1 MREFPIKT
9 VLLLGICFVAV
20 GTVCILG
27 KTVPYANLPPVSKA
41 SASATP
47 TTSGLIGPGAL
58 TFKNAT
64 AADVTVFV
72 AFGSDSVVSP
82 ADWPFCKGSGL
93 NCNFPLPANTEQF
106 SNINNKYLNAT
117 ISFIAPVTCNVTKA
131 EFNINNP
138 KWYDITDVSLVDGY
152 NGIVEV
158 KIDTQTSLTISPV
171 GKSGNEKAFGV
182 YPYGCDICTARQNPP
197 CSIPKG
203 SDGCKGGTQYKPDVP
218 CQYQGAKIGGGLVKY
233 TVIWKG

>member
-1 MREFPIKT
+1 MHKFTIRT
-9 VLLLGICFVAV
+9 ALLLGICLVTG
-20 GTVCILG
+20 GTVCLLSK
-27 KTVPYANLPPVSKA
+27 KTPYANLPGTGSAPA
-41 SASATP
+41 SASPAA
-47 TTSGLIGPGAL
+47 SSIVGPGAL

-64 AADVTVFV
+64 AADTTVFV
-72 AFGSDSVVSP
+72 AFGSDSVVSV

-93 NCNFPLPANTEQF
+93 TCNFPLPANTEQL

-158 KIDTQTSLTISPV
+158 KIDSHTSLTISPI
-171 GKSGNEKAFGV
+171 GKTGNEKVFGV

-203 SDGCKGGTQYKPDVP
+203 SDGCKTGTQYKPDVP
-218 CQYQGAKIGGGLVKY
+218 CQYQGTKMGGGLVKY
-233 TVIWKG
+233 SVIWRG